1 MNKFMNDFTRVC
13 GLSVVCFS
21 LSTAQAQNNSSVLP
35 VQAAG
40 SGKSPI
46 VEFQTDKGEIRVRLY
61 NETPG
66 HRDNMLKLVKDG
78 FYDGV
83 LFHRVI
89 KDFMIQGGDPQSKNA
104 PAGQMLGS
112 GDVGY
117 TVPAEFNPAL
127 FHKKGAL
134 SAARQGDQ
142 VNPEKRSSGCQFYLV
157 QGRKWSDG
165 ELNSFEAQRGSKFSP
180 EQRDA
185 YKKIGGTPHLDG
197 GYTVYGE
204 VIDGLEVID
213 LIAAVKTAAGDRPV
227 QDVKILKAVVIK

>member
-1 MNKFMNDFTRVC
+1 MHNFTRVC
-13 GLSVVCFS
+13 GLSMVCFS
-21 LSTAQAQNNSSVLP
+21 MATAQAQNSASNP
-35 VQAAG
+35 PAQASG
-40 SGKSPI
+40 SGKSTV
-46 VEFQTDKGEIRVRLY
+46 VEFQTDKGKIRVRLY
-61 NETPG
+61 NETPK
-66 HRDNMLKLVKDG
+66 HRDNMMKLVKEG
-78 FYDGV
+78 FYDGI

-89 KDFMIQGGDPQSKNA
+89 KEFMIQGGDPQSKNA

-157 QGRKWSDG
+157 QGRKWSDI
-165 ELNSFEAQRGSKFSP
+165 ELNNFEAQRGAKFSP
-180 EQRDA
+180 EQREA
-185 YKKIGGTPHLDG
+185 YKTLGGTPHLDG

-204 VIDGLEVID
+204 VIAGLEIID
-213 LIAAVKTAAGDRPV
+213 LIAAVKTAPGDRPV
-227 QDVKILKAVVIK
+227 EDVKIVKAVIVQ

>member
-1 MNKFMNDFTRVC
+1 MNKFMHNFTRVC
-13 GLSVVCFS
+13 GLSMSCFS
-21 LSTAQAQNNSSVLP
+21 IATAQAQNSASNP
-35 VQAAG
+35 PAQATG
-40 SGKSPI
+40 SGKSSV
-46 VEFQTDKGEIRVRLY
+46 VEFQTDTGKIRVRLY
-61 NETPG
+61 NETPK

-165 ELNSFEAQRGSKFSP
+165 ELNSFEAQRGSKFTP
-180 EQRDA
+180 EQREA
-185 YKKIGGTPHLDG
+185 YKTLGGTPHLDG

-204 VIDGLEVID
+204 VIQGLEIID
-213 LIAAVKTAAGDRPV
+213 MIATVKTAPGDRPIE
-227 QDVKILKAVVIK
+227 DVKIVKAVVVQ